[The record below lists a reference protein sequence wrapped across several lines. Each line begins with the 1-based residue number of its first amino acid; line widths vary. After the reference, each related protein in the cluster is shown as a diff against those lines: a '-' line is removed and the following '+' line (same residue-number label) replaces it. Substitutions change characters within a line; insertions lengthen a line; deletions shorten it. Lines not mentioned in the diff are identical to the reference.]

1 MNDYTGKLLHNAHYD
16 DLLKEARGGG
26 LLKAARRPGESR
38 PSRSPNRRLVMKLA
52 WAVMAALLAMLVVT
66 ARFEPRKGAMTAGG
80 SPQAI
85 SQVQTIAR

>member
-16 DLLKEARGGG
+16 ELLRETRGGWQ
-26 LLKAARRPGESR
+26 LKAARRPGESR
-38 PSRSPNRRLVMKLA
+38 PSRFPNRRLVMKLA

-66 ARFEPRKGAMTAGG
+66 ARFEPRNGALTAEG
-80 SPQAI
+80 SAQSI